1 MTDYMNELRAMWD
14 DALSEAVRN
23 RANKNAAENGDGAI
37 RFGRSIH
44 CANFRMARSSL
55 TFRLTKK
62 YSTDLPQTKCQLK
75 HAN

>member
-1 MTDYMNELRAMWD
+1 MTEYIDELRAMWD
-14 DALSEAVRN
+14 SALSEAVRN
-23 RANKNAAENGDGAI
+23 RANKNAAENGDGTI

-44 CANFRMARSSL
+44 CANFWMARSSL